1 MGENE
6 HGLPFEDIVAVE
18 SEPDVIQGLPNAED
32 VDEGKPNIIKEIVK
46 G

>member
-18 SEPDVIQGLPNAED
+18 SEPDVIQGLPNAAE
-32 VDEGKPNIIKEIVK
+32 VDEGKPTVNENTTK
-46 G
+46 

>member
-18 SEPDVIQGLPNAED
+18 SEPDVIQGLPNAD
-32 VDEGKPNIIKEIVK
+32 AVDEGKPTVFENVSE
-46 G
+46 